1 MALHYQR
8 KTLLSRLAAWILRT
22 ELHAR
27 EAYLRQRMDERDE
40 YLKKML
46 VAQRELDRAKS
57 WELLLSHS
65 ASAAANSASFR
76 KRIGFD
82 LPADL
87 CVSREYAEAMKE
99 EIKAKLAASIVERTM
114 RGSYLNVRQSSAE
127 TSWLG
132 ERMLEAE
139 LRTEPQTYRVLIPII
154 KKPAK

>member
-76 KRIGFD
+76 KNIGFD

-114 RGSYLNVRQSSAE
+114 RGGYLNVRTE
-127 TSWLG
+127 TNWLSG
-132 ERMLEAE
+132 RALEAE
-139 LRTEPQTYRVLIPII
+139 LRTEPQTYRILIPII